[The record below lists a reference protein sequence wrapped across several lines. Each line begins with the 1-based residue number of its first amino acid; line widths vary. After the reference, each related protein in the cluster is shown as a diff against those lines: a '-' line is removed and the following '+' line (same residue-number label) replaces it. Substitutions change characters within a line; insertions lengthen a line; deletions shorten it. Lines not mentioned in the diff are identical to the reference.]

1 MDSDLATRTARKPK
15 QLKAEIAAYKRRL
28 ILEEACHL
36 FFRKGYTSAT
46 LEQVSDRLNV
56 TKPFI
61 YSYYRNKGEILSE
74 ICQRG
79 ISLALDAQAEALAS
93 KGSPT
98 ARLKQL
104 VERTARII
112 IENQEFIVVY
122 QREEKNLAPAD
133 ARRIRDLRHRYDQN
147 VAQLLKEG
155 QKAGEFDIVDPAMTA
170 VWIGGLLSWIALW
183 YNPDGR
189 RVPSEVVRDLLDAI
203 ERVVRCKPL

>member
-1 MDSDLATRTARKPK
+1 MAVRATRKPK
-15 QLKAEIAAYKRRL
+15 KLKVEIAAYKRRL

-36 FFRKGYTSAT
+36 FFNQGYTTTT
-46 LEQVSDRLNV
+46 LDQVSERLNV

-79 ISLALDAQAEALAS
+79 ITLALDVQAEALAA
-93 KGSPT
+93 KGTPT
-98 ARLKQL
+98 ARMKLL

-133 ARRIRDLRHRYDQN
+133 ARRIRDLRHRFDQN
-147 VAQLLKEG
+147 VAHLLDEG
-155 QKAGEFDIVDPAMTA
+155 KKAGEFDIVDPAMTA
-170 VWIGGLLSWIALW
+170 VWIGGLLSWISLW
-183 YNPDGR
+183 YNPEGQR
-189 RVPSEVVRDLLDAI
+189 TPSEVIRHALDAVDRI
-203 ERVVRCKPL
+203 VRFKSQKS

>member
-1 MDSDLATRTARKPK
+1 MAVRAIRKPK
-15 QLKAEIAAYKRRL
+15 KLKVEIAAYKRRL

-36 FFRKGYTSAT
+36 FFNQGYTTTT
-46 LEQVSDRLNV
+46 LDQVSERLNV

-79 ISLALDAQAEALAS
+79 ITLALDVQAEALAA
-93 KGSPT
+93 KGTLT
-98 ARLKQL
+98 ARMKLL

-133 ARRIRDLRHRYDQN
+133 ARRIRDLRHRFDQK
-147 VAQLLKEG
+147 VAQLLEEG
-155 QKAGEFDIVDPAMTA
+155 KKAGEFDIADPAMTA
-170 VWIGGLLSWIALW
+170 VWIGGLLSWISLW
-183 YNPDGR
+183 YNPEGQR
-189 RVPSEVVRDLLDAI
+189 TPSEVIRHALDAV
-203 ERVVRCKPL
+203 ERIVRFKPQKG